1 MNDDILS
8 KSRSTSTMGYFAL
21 SAAYALQIALALR
34 KNGPSLMFAIGE
46 GLMASGHSFLLGSTS
61 TAQLNDK
68 FKQKGLLS
76 LYNFL
81 AIGVVALVLQFHTLF
96 GN

>member
-34 KNGPSLMFAIGE
+34 KNGPSLAFVNAIG
-46 GLMASGHSFLLGSTS
+46 GPLMASGHTFLLGSTS
-61 TAQLNDK
+61 TAQLDEK
-68 FKQKGLLS
+68 FTEANGLLL

-81 AIGVVALVLQFHTLF
+81 AIGIVA
-96 GN
+96 